1 MSNFFTLELELE
13 RIMKYWFFDEIS
25 GRELWFQS
33 DAKKKLIIDKYI
45 IEHFH
50 PILKNLENILNESNI
65 EVVVEKYKLE
75 TNHLIGIIICLD
87 QFSRHIYRYNND
99 NTEIV
104 ENKILNNTLLASIV
118 STYTIHKLQNIKIYE
133 YYVAFL
139 LMPFKHLDIVKY
151 FDRIRTY
158 IGLYI
163 NIYDSIKEDLCEKQ
177 KFLYKFYID
186 SLKKYVLK
194 NQYLVESESV
204 IKLNYYSTK
213 EITDVCEFY
222 SENSKKEILHKNNL
236 VNICKTFLK
245 NIPNNESITISLSGG
260 PDSMVLAHIFTLL
273 CSNKRDI
280 KAIHINYGNREESG
294 IEESLISKFCRNINL
309 KLYIHRIHYFKRKYI
324 DRSLYEKTT
333 KKIRFNIY
341 KLLGGNVILGHIKED
356 LIENIWT
363 NFTTGRDLFKLHKID
378 EYSVISG
385 VPIFRPFKLVDKK
398 DIFQYAH
405 NNLIPYLKNTTPKWS
420 NRGRIRN
427 EFLPSV
433 HKQFGKE
440 SDDKILYLSESLV
453 SYKNLLDK
461 KIFDPL
467 FNSIIYNN
475 YGLKINIEDYLEMD
489 THFWQHVLTELFH
502 KLSISMPSIS
512 SIKNFIDRLHSN
524 KLGMINLKTNIFT
537 YIDNQYDLYIL
548 YEYKLQEILEKIPNS
563 KDWKI
568 IKIII

>member
-1 MSNFFTLELELE
+1 
-13 RIMKYWFFDEIS
+13 
-25 GRELWFQS
+25 
-33 DAKKKLIIDKYI
+33 
-45 IEHFH
+45 
-50 PILKNLENILNESNI
+50 
-65 EVVVEKYKLE
+65 
-75 TNHLIGIIICLD
+75 
-87 QFSRHIYRYNND
+87 
-99 NTEIV
+99 
-104 ENKILNNTLLASIV
+104 
-118 STYTIHKLQNIKIYE
+118 
-133 YYVAFL
+133 
-139 LMPFKHLDIVKY
+139 
-151 FDRIRTY
+151 
-158 IGLYI
+158 
-163 NIYDSIKEDLCEKQ
+163 
-177 KFLYKFYID
+177 
-186 SLKKYVLK
+186 
-194 NQYLVESESV
+194 
-204 IKLNYYSTK
+204 
-213 EITDVCEFY
+213 
-222 SENSKKEILHKNNL
+222 
-236 VNICKTFLK
+236 
-245 NIPNNESITISLSGG
+245 
-260 PDSMVLAHIFTLL
+260 
-273 CSNKRDI
+273 
-280 KAIHINYGNREESG
+280 
-294 IEESLISKFCRNINL
+294 
-309 KLYIHRIHYFKRKYI
+309 
-324 DRSLYEKTT
+324 
-333 KKIRFNIY
+333 
-341 KLLGGNVILGHIKED
+341 
-356 LIENIWT
+356 IWT

-378 EYSVISG
+378 EYSIISG